1 MATLARCGGLG
12 ATLTLR
18 QHVITRRSAN
28 LDGMPRQTID
38 DRQQLATAIA
48 AAIERSGE
56 GVPFIADQIGVP
68 PTSLW
73 SIASGN
79 VKSWTVDNLIEVCAK
94 IGINVSMTISGAP
107 AHPAEPK
114 TKGRKSTPDD
124 SVVFPMREELISAIA
139 SKIEAFDGTQND
151 LVEATGV
158 IIPTVSRLRNQHTDY
173 FRLDKLI
180 EFARKFGLG
189 VTLSAEPA

>member
-1 MATLARCGGLG
+1 
-12 ATLTLR
+12 
-18 QHVITRRSAN
+18 
-28 LDGMPRQTID
+28 MPRQTID

-68 PTSLW
+68 PNSLW
-73 SIASGN
+73 AIASGN

-139 SKIEAFDGTQND
+139 SKIESFDGTQND

-180 EFARKFGLG
+180 EFARKFGLD